1 VELARITLNVNN
13 KTDEENPMIKAPM
26 HLNPL
31 SMAVALSLSVTAS
44 AQSQVETFEEI
55 IVTGVYKTTSKL
67 ESTASVTALTADQ
80 IFESAPRST
89 AEVFRSLPGI
99 HAEASSGD
107 ANSNIKVRGMPIS
120 SGGSRYVSIQ
130 EDGFPMLLVG
140 DASFATAD
148 SWLRMDT
155 TVGSVQSI
163 RGGTAATTAWNA
175 PGGIINFISKTG
187 EDEGGSIGVT
197 GGLNY
202 ESARV
207 DGNYGGSL
215 GGEWTYHVG
224 GFFRDG
230 EGVREGGT
238 EKGHQL
244 KATVARDYDRGNIKI
259 HFKHLDD
266 EVPTYLPIP
275 AIASGSGSF
284 RETGVDFGDGTL
296 FLGTT
301 DCAPRQN
308 NTVDCVSGD
317 GFEAEMSSLAFDGT
331 FDFNEVFSAGLKYR
345 VATIEGNFASPFP
358 ANVFNDVSAGDSV
371 EIVYFNTET
380 NDEDNEFADLN
391 LSADFGFIQARVGL
405 AFASQT
411 LATTWN
417 FNQYYRRLDA
427 KLSVFDQGNS
437 VDGVLYGNPAF
448 GNCCT
453 REYRFDIDGTAPYL
467 ALTGQVGENLTWDAS
482 YRDNQYDVTGT
493 FAEST
498 VLIPLDVNGDGVI
511 GQNEQQVPTIG
522 VARRADYDVDY
533 DAWSLG
539 VNYALGE
546 NMAVFGNV
554 SEGGSLSSP
563 DRVTGNIQ
571 ANGDMLNDSGFSAV
585 EQAEI
590 GFKYKSDSA
599 DIYITYFMADTT
611 EAREFEVTT
620 QTFKENTYE
629 ASGIEV
635 EGSYD
640 FGNGFGIRANA
651 TFTDSEIT
659 QTGSGG
665 NVGNTP
671 RRQADYLFNITPYY
685 VGESWDA
692 GVSLFGTDDVYI
704 QDNNDLK
711 FDAFI
716 TTSVFFNYAL
726 TQNIHLSFNVN
737 NLFDE
742 EGFTEGEEGS
752 AAPGDFVRIRPIN
765 GRTGSLTLRYDFL

>member
-1 VELARITLNVNN
+1 MKKVPLY
-13 KTDEENPMIKAPM
+13 
-26 HLNPL
+26 LNPL
-31 SMAVALSLSVTAS
+31 SVAVALSLGVTS
-44 AQSQVETFEEI
+44 MAQAQILEEI
-55 IVTGVYKTTSKL
+55 IVTGVLKATSKL
-67 ESTASVTALTADQ
+67 ESTASVTALTADEVFQ
-80 IFESAPRST
+80 AAPRST

-107 ANSNIKVRGMPIS
+107 ANANIKVRGMPIS
-120 SGGSRYVSIQ
+120 AGGSRYVSIQ
-130 EDGFPMLLVG
+130 EDGFPMLLIG
-140 DASFATAD
+140 DAAFATAD

-187 EDEGGSIGVT
+187 EEEGGSIGVT
-197 GGLNY
+197 SGLDY
-202 ESARV
+202 DSVRL

-215 GGEWTYHVG
+215 GGDWTYHVG
-224 GFFRDG
+224 GFYRDG
-230 EGVREGGT
+230 EGVRENGT
-238 EKGHQL
+238 EKGYQI
-244 KATVARDYDRGNIKI
+244 KATVARDFNRGAIKF

-275 AIASGSGSF
+275 AIATGSGSF
-284 RETGVDFGDGTL
+284 REAGVDFDDGTL
-296 FLGTT
+296 FLETR
-301 DCAPRQN
+301 DCAPRQGN
-308 NTVDCVSGD
+308 KIDCVKGD
-317 GFEAEMSSLAFDGT
+317 SFEAEMTSLAFDGT
-331 FDFNEVFSAGLKYR
+331 FDINETFSANLKYR
-345 VATIEGNFASPFP
+345 TATIEGNFASPFP
-358 ANVFNDVSAGDSV
+358 ANVFNDGSAGDSV
-371 EIVYFNTET
+371 EIVYFNTKANE
-380 NDEDNEFADLN
+380 EDNEFADLN
-391 LSADFGFIQARVGL
+391 LSADFDFIQARVGV

-417 FNQYYRRLDA
+417 FNQYYRRLDGN
-427 KLSVFDQGNS
+427 LTIFDQGNS

-453 REYRFDIDGTAPYL
+453 RDYDFDIDGTAPYV
-467 ALTGQVGENLTWDAS
+467 AVTGQLGDNLSWDAS
-482 YRDNQYDVTGT
+482 YRDNQYDVKGT

-498 VLIPLDVNGDGVI
+498 ILIPLDVNGDGVI
-511 GQNEQQVPTIG
+511 GQNEQEVPTIG
-522 VARRADYDVDY
+522 AARRADYDVDY
-533 DAWSLG
+533 DAWSVG
-539 VNYALGE
+539 VNYAFGD
-546 NMAVFGNV
+546 NMAVFGNY

-571 ANGDMLNDSGFSAV
+571 ADGDMLNDSGFSEV
-585 EQAEI
+585 EQAEV
-590 GFKYKSDSA
+590 GFKYSGGNA
-599 DIYITYFMADTT
+599 DIYITYFIADTT

-640 FGNGFGIRANA
+640 MGNGFGIRANA
-651 TFTDSEIT
+651 TFTDSEIKK
-659 QTGSGG
+659 TGDGS
-665 NVGNTP
+665 NEGNTP

-692 GVSLFGTDDVYI
+692 GVSIFGTDEVYV

-716 TTSVFFNYAL
+716 TTNVFFNYAF
-726 TQNIHLSFNVN
+726 TDNIHLSFNVN

-752 AAPGDFVRIRPIN
+752 AVPGDFVRIRPIN
-765 GRTGSLTLRYDFL
+765 GRTSSLTLRYDFL